1 MSGWE
6 WQEAVFQWVS
16 LKVAEWEARHWTV
29 ASQIRPILL
38 AGVAEQDTG
47 PQRRSARLEQTA
59 ATSLLSSFPPHC
71 HSPVNRCCRP
81 NGAGACASSSGSS
94 ECFVARCASSQ
105 RRGNPSSE
113 SMSESAIIRRAAH
126 PQNTPRTNQTRLRRI
141 NSNLPPCAITSQERL
156 MNQPAYFLLGAI
168 GGRECHSAGLLS
180 GAAELM
186 RLSLISSASCSC
198 FPLPNAR
205 IKWRRSFCTQLT
217 YLNSVGLERV
227 LIRQGFILNVANVCA
242 GFCLGLKSCKGILP
256 AKD

>member
-29 ASQIRPILL
+29 ASQIRPIPL

-47 PQRRSARLEQTA
+47 PQRRSAWLGQTA

-71 HSPVNRCCRP
+71 HSPVSRCCRP

-113 SMSESAIIRRAAH
+113 SMSESANIRRAAH
-126 PQNTPRTNQTRLRRI
+126 PQNTPQMNRTRLRGI
-141 NSNLPPCAITSQERL
+141 K
-156 MNQPAYFLLGAI
+156 FK
-168 GGRECHSAGLLS
+168 SAAVHHYVTEAADASTRLLS
-180 GAAELM
+180 PWSDWWKGMPFSGTIERSRWM
-186 RLSLISSASCSC
+186 
-198 FPLPNAR
+198 NAP
-205 IKWRRSFCTQLT
+205 F
-217 YLNSVGLERV
+217 LNIQRDL
-227 LIRQGFILNVANVCA
+227 
-242 GFCLGLKSCKGILP
+242 
-256 AKD
+256 